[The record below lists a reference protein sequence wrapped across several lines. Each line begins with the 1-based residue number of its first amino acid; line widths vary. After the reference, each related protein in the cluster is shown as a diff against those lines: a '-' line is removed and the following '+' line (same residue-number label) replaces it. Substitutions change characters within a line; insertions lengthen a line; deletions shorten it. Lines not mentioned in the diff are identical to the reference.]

1 MFHSKAFWW
10 YIFIFAQDVYTLLH
24 IFATVRIMIPW
35 NFSFKITI
43 EENPVKYLQ
52 TFMQSI
58 YFATHV
64 STFSDNSDG
73 KERSLKYFWTE
84 WDLEEICFCQTMCSR
99 PLVIA
104 YWCQVNIFLLFSSL
118 INSRWWLIQ
127 NINQNEFKGQIK
139 VPGSDHQPLRAF
151 WNREDSGQ
159 VVGKYSSGGGVDFFI
174 KGLWKK
180 ICVNGFLSAFA
191 LVLAAASI
199 PPHWPLI

>member
-1 MFHSKAFWW
+1 MYSFGWNDHRGCWGDSDLGPNRSARHWKRFQQQFVSLALSAAYNHVHINILLNMFHWW

-104 YWCQVNIFLLFSSL
+104 YWCQVNIFLPFSSTAD
-118 INSRWWLIQ
+118 
-127 NINQNEFKGQIK
+127 F
-139 VPGSDHQPLRAF
+139 
-151 WNREDSGQ
+151 DSFQ
-159 VVGKYSSGGGVDFFI
+159 
-174 KGLWKK
+174 
-180 ICVNGFLSAFA
+180 A
-191 LVLAAASI
+191 
-199 PPHWPLI
+199 

>member
-1 MFHSKAFWW
+1 MLHHSSTWFYVPHVYSSYNHVHINILLNMFHWW

-104 YWCQVNIFLLFSSL
+104 YWCQVNIQAILFS
-118 INSRWWLIQ
+118 
-127 NINQNEFKGQIK
+127 
-139 VPGSDHQPLRAF
+139 D
-151 WNREDSGQ
+151 
-159 VVGKYSSGGGVDFFI
+159 YS
-174 KGLWKK
+174 
-180 ICVNGFLSAFA
+180 FL
-191 LVLAAASI
+191 
-199 PPHWPLI
+199 P